1 MGIKINM
8 KQLEIR
14 RGRRAAS
21 LLAVLG
27 AASVLAAGC
36 GGNGAGDKAGPAGN
50 GPVPPTVGPGGVQL
64 STGGAQGEAVSVR
77 PGAAVT
83 LTKAERAA
91 RKGESIK
98 KAAGFDPQPNVA
110 KVVAPKAAIKRTS
123 QRAVQPVGTPEH
135 QAPVHESQHKKT
147 SGRIATA
154 AKHAANSA
162 ANSPCK
168 LVTRREASAILGRS
182 VRQSL
187 APQGP
192 TCIFA
197 SGRKALVTMSVQQV
211 RFATILKTARVVSH
225 QRVGDHTIYCLQAG
239 ARSTYVPLSSK
250 GVLSITGGCTT
261 GARFARKA
269 LSRV

>member
-1 MGIKINM
+1 MGIDM
-8 KQLEIR
+8 QQLRIR

-27 AASVLAAGC
+27 AASALAAGC
-36 GGNGAGDKAGPAGN
+36 GSSGGDGKAGPAGS
-50 GPVPPTVGPGGVQL
+50 GPVPPTVGAGGVAL
-64 STGGAQGEAVSVR
+64 STGGA
-77 PGAAVT
+77 PGTVPTARTTASKT

-91 RKGESIK
+91 IK
-98 KAAGFDPQPNVA
+98 DEDVRKAAGFDPQPNVA
-110 KVVAPKAAIKRTS
+110 KVVAPRAAVRRS
-123 QRAVQPVGTPEH
+123 SHRPVQPVGTPED
-135 QAPVHESQHKKT
+135 QRPVHESQHKKT

-154 AKHAANSA
+154 AKNAANSA

-182 VRQSL
+182 IRQSL

-197 SGRKALVTMSVQQV
+197 SSRRALVTLSVQQV
-211 RFATILKTARVVSH
+211 RIATILKTARVVSH
-225 QRVGDHTIYCLQAG
+225 QRVGGRTVYCLKAG
-239 ARSTYVPLSSK
+239 AQGTYVPLGAQ
-250 GVLSITGGCTT
+250 GVLSITGACTT